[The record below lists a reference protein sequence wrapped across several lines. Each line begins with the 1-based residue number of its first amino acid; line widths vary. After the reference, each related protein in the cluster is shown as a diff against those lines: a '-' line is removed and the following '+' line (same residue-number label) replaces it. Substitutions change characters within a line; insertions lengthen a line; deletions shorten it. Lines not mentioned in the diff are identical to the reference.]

1 MLTIKTRTCRCGE
14 YSALNHLPSE
24 QELAASQGSGD
35 PISARSKWDE
45 DLVLLKTGNIKD
57 HRQATGEKQCL
68 ARLPFGAPLL
78 LVHGLYTDSMR

>member
-1 MLTIKTRTCRCGE
+1 MLTIKTRICHCGE
-14 YSALNHLPSE
+14 YSAFNHLPSE
-24 QELAASQGSGD
+24 LELAASQGSGD

-45 DLVLLKTGNIKD
+45 DLALLKTGNIKD
-57 HRQATGEKQCL
+57 HRHAAGEKQCL